1 MNGMETT
8 KDTEGKV
15 VEVWVEGMLAK
26 EISYI
31 NGRNGPE
38 AGFTLRVPLHADGML
53 TLPVMA
59 QGRTMAYLKASG
71 AKRGDWLVVNG
82 AFHDDGTGGHVTAGT
97 VCANTSIG
105 WHDPKR

>member
-1 MNGMETT
+1 MKTAE
-8 KDTEGKV
+8 DIEGTA
-15 VEVWVEGMLAK
+15 VEVWVEGMLAE
-26 EISYI
+26 EISYA

-53 TLPVMA
+53 ALPVTA
-59 QGRTMAYLKASG
+59 QGRAMAYLKASG

-82 AFHDDGTGGHVTAGT
+82 AFHDDEAGGHVTAGT

-105 WHDPKR
+105 WHGTER